1 MPRGSCGLAVQSPV
15 WFCAPST
22 RGNTRAGPPAAGR
35 QLLLQGR
42 VNHSPYLGKRLLKP
56 CSSALPPARI
66 WQLQGLSVERA
77 QCQEPEDPAPPP
89 SWVTSSKALSIS
101 GPSSH
106 WDWKAEIP
114 SCPDTLSPP
123 SWALSWLSDT
133 SRGLW
138 SPASLPRA
146 LATGPCPLW
155 CLFRREHTL
164 LAGTGARPAEEQASP
179 VLYLVLAKLI
189 CWPNLW
195 SEPKTA
201 FYANFLS
208 GKSEPLHIL
217 GTNLCVFGFSQP
229 NSSAIFGEKL
239 HFSFLCFLKFF

>member
-1 MPRGSCGLAVQSPV
+1 M
-15 WFCAPST
+15 
-22 RGNTRAGPPAAGR
+22 
-35 QLLLQGR
+35 
-42 VNHSPYLGKRLLKP
+42 
-56 CSSALPPARI
+56 
-66 WQLQGLSVERA
+66 ERA

-101 GPSSH
+101 GPFSH
-106 WDWKAEIP
+106 WDWKAETP

-164 LAGTGARPAEEQASP
+164 LAGTGARPAEEQASQ

-189 CWPNLW
+189 DPPPGPGRARGGTGAVPGPRAALGWTGESCVPEG
-195 SEPKTA
+195 S
-201 FYANFLS
+201 
-208 GKSEPLHIL
+208 LHGGGAAACRDL
-217 GTNLCVFGFSQP
+217 QSVG
-229 NSSAIFGEKL
+229 GEQTRRA
-239 HFSFLCFLKFF
+239 HPGGGGHGRGGR